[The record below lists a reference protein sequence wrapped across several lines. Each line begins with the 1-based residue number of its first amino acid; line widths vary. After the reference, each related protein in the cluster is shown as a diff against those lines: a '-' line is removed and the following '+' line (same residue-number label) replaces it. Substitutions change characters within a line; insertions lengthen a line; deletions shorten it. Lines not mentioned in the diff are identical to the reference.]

1 MLKAEAPMSSQLRD
15 ALTVLVDCDRL
26 PADFPTT
33 FERLWRRHAE
43 AILARRAAQSA
54 MLVIGLCGSQG
65 SGKSTTAAALRLLLA
80 DAGVNAAILSLDD
93 LYLGRSERA
102 KLAASVHPLLQTRG
116 VPGTHDVPMAKDII
130 DRLGKPGTVR
140 MPSFDKAADDRADPS
155 AWPVVE
161 GPVDVLIFEGWCV
174 GARPQEEGALVAPI
188 NALEA
193 EADAD
198 GIWRRSVNDRLGA
211 DYAKLFG
218 RIDYQILLR
227 SPSFDIVTR
236 WRIEQEHKLRDR
248 IGSGTRI
255 MGDDEIAHFVRHYE
269 RLTRHIAVEMPARA
283 DLLID
288 LDAARRVI
296 SI

>member
-1 MLKAEAPMSSQLRD
+1 MDKRRVSRRDCVVVSKAYQPVIAAVMEQVHA
-15 ALTVLVDCDRL
+15 AL
-26 PADFPTT
+26 AGTT
-33 FERLWRRHAE
+33 RRPV
-43 AILARRAAQSA
+43 
-54 MLVIGLCGSQG
+54 VIGLCGAQG
-65 SGKSTTAAALRLLLA
+65 SGKTTLARAVLDSCLNEGLRAAALS
-80 DAGVNAAILSLDD
+80 IDD
-93 LYLGRSERA
+93 LYLTRNGRQA
-102 KLAASVHPLLQTRG
+102 LAQDVHPLLASRG
-116 VPGTHDVPMAKDII
+116 VPGTHDVP
-130 DRLGKPGTVR
+130 LGLSVLDDLQNGRAVPLPR
-140 MPSFDKAADDRADPS
+140 FDKACDDRAPQ
-155 AWPVVE
+155 AEWPLAPQACE
-161 GPVDVLIFEGWCV
+161 VLLFEGWCV